1 MKECSEKQRNLLK
14 KYISDENIKL
24 LEYKKSVS
32 SFIELILKTENR
44 HFLNRKRLCINIESK
59 CNIYEIDN
67 EKIIALNKYINDNK
81 EKYSNRIKY
90 RFNYEYSFEI
100 PKYKQYHVFSQT
112 SFVGHSN
119 ISSEYNIAI
128 DDDCNMYI
136 GDYNILVELGVY
148 NLQNFMLYLKNNIFK
163 M

>member
-1 MKECSEKQRNLLK
+1 MKSCSEKQRNLLK
-14 KYISDENIKL
+14 QYISNKNIDL
-24 LEYKKSVS
+24 LEGNNSIS
-32 SFIELILKTENR
+32 SFIELILKTENK
-44 HFLNRKRLCINIESK
+44 HFLNRKRLFIDIKSK
-59 CNIYEIDN
+59 CNVYEIDI
-67 EKIIALNKYINDNK
+67 EKLKSLDKYINENK

-148 NLQNFMLYLKNNIFK
+148 NLQKFMLYLKNNIFK